1 MSGMPRRRSNSEGT
15 LYFHARKRLWVAG
28 LVVGY
33 TPDGRP
39 RRRYVYART
48 KTDALAKLAKMRQ
61 EAGEWAAAEPQQLT
75 VRGLLERWL
84 EDVVRPSRRPRTYE
98 YYRYGRDLIL
108 PHLGAI
114 RLARLTPLHVQAML
128 AEMER
133 AGLTP
138 HQRKTAYVTLHAAL
152 SQALRWGMVRGNPCE
167 AVSPPRVTPRE
178 MRVLTPEQAR
188 RFLEAAKAD
197 RYYALYALLLG
208 CGLRLGEALALT
220 WPDVDLRDAKLVV
233 RRNLAWVR
241 GRAYF
246 QEPKTPAGRRTV
258 DLPPFV
264 VDALRDHQGRMR
276 EEGLL
281 VTDRL
286 LVFVDRDGGPL
297 RPENLRRRSFLPLL
311 RAAGLPRVR
320 LHDLRHSFATL
331 NLLGGAHPRVVQHA
345 LGHSDIGTT
354 LQTYS
359 HVLPTLTREAALRL
373 DRLLKGQDS

>member
-1 MSGMPRRRSNSEGT
+1 MPPRRPRNEGT
-15 LYFHARKRLWVAG
+15 LYFHSRKRLWVAG

-33 TPDGRP
+33 RPDGRP

-48 KTDALAKLAKMRQ
+48 KTDALAKLARLRQ
-61 EAGEWAAAEPQQLT
+61 EAGGWAATEPQQIT
-75 VRGLLERWL
+75 VRVLLDRWL

-98 YYRYGRDLIL
+98 YYRYGRELIL
-108 PHLGAI
+108 PHLGSV
-114 RLARLTPLHVQAML
+114 RLARLNPLHVQAML

-133 AGLTP
+133 AGQTAY
-138 HQRKTAYVTLHAAL
+138 QRRTAYVTLHAAL
-152 SQALRWGMVRGNPCE
+152 GQAVRWGMVRGNPCE
-167 AVSPPRVTPRE
+167 AVSPPRTPPRE
-178 MRVLTPEQAR
+178 MRTLTLEQAR
-188 RFLEAAKAD
+188 RFLEVARGD
-197 RYYALYALLLG
+197 RYFAFYAVLLG

-220 WPDVDLRDAKLVV
+220 WPDVDLRDGKLVV
-233 RRNLAWVR
+233 RRTLAWVR
-241 GRAYF
+241 GRVHL
-246 QEPKTPAGRRTV
+246 QEPKTQAGKRTV

-264 VDALRDHQGRMR
+264 VDALREHQERMR

-281 VTDRL
+281 VTDHL

-311 RAAGLPRVR
+311 RAAGIPRVR

-331 NLLGGAHPRVVQHA
+331 NLLGGAHPRVVQQA

-359 HVLPTLTREAALRL
+359 HVLPSLTREAALRL

>member
-1 MSGMPRRRSNSEGT
+1 MPRRSRGEGT
-15 LYFHARKRLWVAG
+15 LYYHARKRLWVAG

-33 TPDGRP
+33 TPHGRP

-48 KTDALAKLAKMRQ
+48 KTDALAKLAKIRQ
-61 EAGEWAAAEPQQLT
+61 EVGEWTTAEPQQIT

-84 EDVVRPSRRPRTYE
+84 EDVVRPSRRLRTYE

-108 PHLGAI
+108 PYLGAV
-114 RLARLTPLHVQAML
+114 RLARLAPLHVQGML

-133 AGLTP
+133 AGRTSY
-138 HQRKTAYVTLHAAL
+138 QRRAAYVTLHAAMG
-152 SQALRWGMVRGNPCE
+152 QAVRWGMVRSNPCD

-178 MRVLTPEQAR
+178 MRVLTLEQAR
-188 RFLEAAKAD
+188 RFLEVARTD
-197 RYYALYALLLG
+197 RHYALYAVLLG

-220 WPDVDLRDAKLVV
+220 WPDVDLQDNRLVV
-233 RRNLAWVR
+233 RRTLAWVR
-241 GRAYF
+241 GRAHL
-246 QEPKTPAGRRTV
+246 QEPKTPAGKRTV

-264 VDALRDHQGRMR
+264 ADALREHQDRMR
-276 EEGLL
+276 QEGLL
-281 VTDRL
+281 VTDHL
-286 LVFVDRDGGPL
+286 LVFVDRNGGPL
-297 RPENLRRRSFLPLL
+297 RPENLRQRSFLPLL

-354 LQTYS
+354 MQTYS
-359 HVLPTLTREAALRL
+359 HILPSVSREAALRL
-373 DRLLKGQDS
+373 DRLLKQDS